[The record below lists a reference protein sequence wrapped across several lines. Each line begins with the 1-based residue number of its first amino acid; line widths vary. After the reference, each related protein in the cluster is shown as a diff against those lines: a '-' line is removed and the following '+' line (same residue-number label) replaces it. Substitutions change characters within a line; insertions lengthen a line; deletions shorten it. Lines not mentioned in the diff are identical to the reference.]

1 MSSLK
6 KLKSQVKLTLLRGK
20 CPQLVDFPVPR
31 VHQFPKLS
39 IDPLHQKIAKICDYV
54 ALSKMLS
61 FAVKI
66 CFMYV
71 GLIQMR
77 SMGN

>member
-1 MSSLK
+1 
-6 KLKSQVKLTLLRGK
+6 
-20 CPQLVDFPVPR
+20 
-31 VHQFPKLS
+31 
-39 IDPLHQKIAKICDYV
+39 V